1 MGQKVHPY
9 VFRIKNI
16 YNWKSRWLNRKKY
29 REFLKQDVLL
39 RDLIMKKLSSAGIKD
54 IEIERLANSITILI
68 QTARPGL
75 VIGRGGEGVESL
87 KKELEKIIRQENPK
101 EKINLKLEI
110 QEIRKPETEAAIIAK
125 SMAEQIE
132 KRVPYRRVLKRAL
145 AKIMENKEVKGAKVQ
160 VKGRLD
166 GAEIARTEWL
176 KEGRLPLQS
185 LRANIDYA
193 QATAYTT
200 YGTVGIKVWIYK
212 GEVFE
217 KEGKDNKKGEI
228 VGKRVLNK

>member
-217 KEGKDNKKGEI
+217 
-228 VGKRVLNK
+228 